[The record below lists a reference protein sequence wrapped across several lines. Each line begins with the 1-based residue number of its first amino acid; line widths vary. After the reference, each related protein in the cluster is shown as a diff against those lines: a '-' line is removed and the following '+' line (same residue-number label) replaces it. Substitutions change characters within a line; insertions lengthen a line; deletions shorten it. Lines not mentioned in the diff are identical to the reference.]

1 MLRRVHSIILLLAL
15 LVGGV
20 GMNYVQA
27 ANVTLTLT
35 ASPAKG
41 GRVKLPSG
49 TWSTATNGTVSQ
61 TVVTSKSLPIQAEA
75 FTGYTFSQWSD
86 GNKNAVRAVQLTSN
100 KTYTATFIPNK
111 VTITATCNS
120 SQGTVKIN
128 SGTAGASVS
137 ASVDYNSTVT
147 LTATP
152 KTGYHFVKWNDNN
165 TSATR
170 QFTATANATYTA
182 TFAINTY
189 TITFK
194 NDDGTT
200 LKTQTLNHGVTPT
213 PPSNPTKAA
222 TAQYTYAFKAWSPTV
237 AAASKD
243 QVYTATYTATVR
255 SYTIRFLNGTT
266 VLQTGSVK
274 YGTTPSYTGAT
285 PTKSATVQY
294 TYSFSGWSPTIYAVN
309 KAQDYTAQFTATV
322 RSYKITGASANTT
335 MGTVSGTATKNYGQT
350 VTLTA
355 TPKTGY
361 HFVQWNDGNTDNPRT
376 VTVTGTKT
384 YTATFAINTYTITFK
399 NGSTTLQTS
408 TVNHGVTPTYTGATP
423 TKSATVQYIYTF
435 SGWSP
440 AVVAA
445 TANAT
450 YTAQFSSTVRAYT
463 VTGKSANTAMGTVS
477 GTAKKN
483 YGQTV
488 TLTATPKE
496 CFKFVQ
502 WDDGN
507 TDNPRTVTV
516 TGTKT
521 YTATFEEA
529 YSGTCGTD
537 VRWYLNEC
545 TGVLRIEGT
554 GAMTNYS
561 GTAAVPWYSRRSS
574 ITSVVIA
581 SGVTSIGSYAFYGSS
596 NLSSVTIPA
605 SVTSIGNYAFYSCW
619 AMESL
624 YITDL
629 AAWCKISM
637 NDQSAS
643 PFYRNVNSSYIGG
656 GNLYVN
662 NTKVTTLTIPNGVTA
677 ISNYAFVGF
686 AGITS
691 IQFNKATTIGN
702 FTFAGCHGLTD
713 VTIPSGVTTIG
724 NNAFAYC
731 TNLQSMTI
739 PASVTSLGA
748 SVMYNC
754 QALTDIHANWTG
766 TIPAWQNNFT
776 SKSPQSSI
784 TLHVPCGA
792 GEAYYAASGW
802 KSYTITGSG
811 SSSYTL
817 TVQPGNSIL
826 GTVQIDTDDAGTNVS
841 KSVHCEDTH
850 TITAIPSVS
859 SNCSYFVQ
867 WNDGNTDNPRK
878 VGISANKTF
887 VAQFEEGVGEGT
899 CGDNVTWSINCDG
912 VLTIS
917 GTGVMINYSSANS
930 VPWSALRE
938 SITSVVIQSGV
949 TRIGA
954 YAFYGCAALKNI
966 TIPNTVTNI
975 GNYAFYN
982 CAALENITIPN
993 SVTQIGAY
1001 AFYGCVSLQHIAIPN
1016 SVTSIAS
1023 HAFNNCSLLASV
1035 TISSGVTFIES
1046 YTFANC
1052 YLLASV
1058 DIPNG
1063 VTSIG
1068 YDAFYNCSSLASVTI
1083 PNTVVSIG
1091 SDAFRFC
1098 SSLQSLTIPSSVTTI
1113 SSYAFDGTTSLRD
1126 IYVSWTTEEAIP
1138 VWNTMTNTD
1147 DQSKTILH
1155 VPCGKTDMYLA
1166 KSGWQNYAIQ
1176 TDCAATY
1183 TLTVT
1188 SNDGEL
1194 GSVQLDGDAPASN
1207 VVQTVHSGDVHY
1219 IKAIP
1224 ASFCYTFLQ
1233 WSDGNTDNPRQVP
1246 ISSNASYTAQF
1257 SSVKGGTCGANVTWN
1272 LNCDGELT
1280 ISGTGD
1286 MYDYNSSTI
1295 PWYLEKDDIQSVRI
1309 GNGVTRIG
1317 NYAFYQC
1324 SALSSVTMGSSVTA
1338 IGTYAFAY
1346 CAKIP
1351 SIIIGDHVTT
1361 IGNSAFYG
1369 CRMKTITI
1377 PASVTTI
1384 GYEAFYTYYSEAPHL
1399 ITDIYVSW
1407 TTAEAIPEWNAMTST
1422 SSYPQ
1427 YATTLHIPCG
1437 SGDLYRDKGGW
1448 KNYVMKTNC
1457 SQSYTLTVRID
1468 DPDMGMVQIDEGT
1481 PGTSVSQKVYAD
1493 ETHHIRAIPIDGCH
1507 SFSQWN
1513 DGITTSGRNVAITA
1527 NAIYTATLTQTKEKL
1542 SSGTCGPSATYVI
1555 SCDSVLT
1562 ISGTGAINN
1571 NAFSSNRL
1579 IKSVVINEGI
1589 TKIGTR
1595 AFANCTN
1602 LEYIT
1607 FPSTLTN
1614 LGFAGTYGSTS
1625 DGHVFYCCYKLK
1637 SIYIPAS
1644 VKDIGIWPLLR
1655 CNDLETIVVDP
1666 DNKYYDSRQN
1676 CNAIIETAT
1685 NKMIAGCMHTTMP
1698 HTTEII
1704 DRWCFEYLHKL
1715 KSMLVASSVHT
1726 FTGNTFKECENLK
1739 DIYVEWT
1746 GAIPAWNSLTTW
1758 AEHQYDNLD
1767 AGITVHVP
1775 CGHKA
1780 RYQATS
1786 GWNKYNI
1793 VDDHLKGG
1801 MCGMY
1806 GSNQTWMLSCD
1817 SILTIRGNGKM
1828 EDFVLTAG
1836 GTNAEWSDYRT
1847 AVKTIVITD
1856 GIASI
1861 GENAF
1866 RGFTNLKDIYA
1877 YAAENIP
1884 NMPAS
1889 NNPDAS
1895 VTLHV
1900 PCGALKGYQE
1910 ADGWKNYTIVT
1921 EYTGSGA
1928 CGANGDNLTW
1938 TLCDGELTIRGTGA
1952 MTNWTSADLV
1962 PWAAYRESIVS
1973 VVLEDGITTVGN
1985 TAFFNC
1991 TSLTSIDIPNSV
2003 TTIGVTAFAGCSSL
2017 HAITLPN
2024 TINHIDW
2031 GAFIN
2036 CSSLTDFYVSW
2047 TETIPGWSVMTNKT
2061 PKTDITI
2068 HIPCGTEALYQ
2079 AAYGWKDYSYDSE
2092 GGPFVV
2098 IVDTETGDES
2108 MGSVSITV
2116 NP

>member
-1 MLRRVHSIILLLAL
+1 MLRRIHSILLLIAL
-15 LVGGV
+15 LIGSV

-27 ANVTLTLT
+27 AKVVLTVR
-35 ASPAKG
+35 ANNGAYGKVRIG
-41 GRVKLPSG
+41 NNAWSG
-49 TWSTATNGTVSQ
+49 TNGQVSVATTSGTSFQ
-61 TVVTSKSLPIQAEA
+61 ISAQAN
-75 FTGYTFSQWSD
+75 TGYRFSKWNDNITSATRTI
-86 GNKNAVRAVQLTSN
+86 KVPTSN
-100 KTYTATFIPNK
+100 TTYTATF
-111 VTITATCNS
+111 VVATYTITAASNNTNY
-120 SQGTVKIN
+120 GTVTGG
-128 SGTAGASVS
+128 GTYNHGAS
-137 ASVDYNSTVT
+137 AT

-152 KTGYHFVKWNDNN
+152 MTGYHFVQWNDGV
-165 TSATR
+165 TTATR
-170 QFTATANATYTA
+170 TLTNITANATYTA

-200 LKTQTLNHGVTPT
+200 LKTQTVNHGVTPT
-213 PPSNPTKAA
+213 APSTPTKAS
-222 TAQYTYAFKAWSPTV
+222 TAQYTYTFKAWSPAI
-237 AAASKD
+237 AAATKN
-243 QVYTATYTATVR
+243 QTYTATFTATTR

-274 YGTTPSYTGAT
+274 YGTTPSYTGTT
-285 PTKSATVQY
+285 PTKASTAQY
-294 TYSFSGWSPTIYAVN
+294 AYTFSGWSPALYAVN
-309 KAQDYTAQFTATV
+309 KAQDYAAQFTSTV
-322 RSYKITGASANTT
+322 RSYKITVASNNTNY
-335 MGTVSGTATKNYGQT
+335 GTVSGGGTYNYGT
-350 VTLTA
+350 SVTLTA

-361 HFVQWNDGNTDNPRT
+361 HFVQWNDGTTTNPRT
-376 VTVTGTKT
+376 VSVSGAKT

-408 TVNHGVTPTYTGATP
+408 TVNHGVTPSYTGTTP
-423 TKSATVQYIYTF
+423 AKSATVQYIYTF

-440 AVVAA
+440 TVAA
-445 TANAT
+445 ATKDQT
-450 YTAQFSSTVRAYT
+450 YTAQFTSTVRSYKI
-463 VTGKSANTAMGTVS
+463 TGASSNTAKGTVS
-477 GTAKKN
+477 GTATKQ

-502 WDDGN
+502 WTDGN

-516 TGTKT
+516 AGTKT

-529 YSGTCGTD
+529 LSGTCGTD

-561 GTAAVPWYSRRSS
+561 SYSAVPWYSKRTA
-574 ITSVVIA
+574 ITSVTIA
-581 SGVTSIGSYAFYGSS
+581 SGVTSIGNYSFYGCSMTS
-596 NLSSVTIPA
+596 ATIPA
-605 SVTSIGNYAFYSCW
+605 SVTTIGTYAFYNCW
-619 AMESL
+619 AMESV

-629 AAWCKISM
+629 AAWCNISM
-637 NDQSAS
+637 GDQSCS
-643 PFYRNVNSSYIGG
+643 PFYRNVNSNYIGG

-677 ISNYAFVGF
+677 IASYVFVGF
-686 AGITS
+686 GFTS
-691 IQFNKATTIGN
+691 IQFNKATSIGN
-702 FTFAGCHGLTD
+702 YTFAGCHGLTS
-713 VTIPSGVTTIG
+713 VTIPTGVTTIG
-724 NNAFAYC
+724 YNSFAYC
-731 TNLQSMTI
+731 THLQSMSI
-739 PASVTSLGA
+739 PASVTSLGSA
-748 SVMYNC
+748 MMYNC
-754 QALTDIHANWTG
+754 QALTDIYVSWTG
-766 TIPAWQNNFT
+766 TVPAWQNSFT

-817 TVQPGNSIL
+817 TVQSENSTL
-826 GTVQIDTDDAGTNVS
+826 GTVQIDTDDAGTTVS

-850 TITAIPSVS
+850 TITAIPSYS
-859 SNCSYFVQ
+859 SNCSYFSQ
-867 WNDGNTDNPRK
+867 WSDGNTDNPRR

-899 CGDNVTWSINCDG
+899 CGTNLTWYLSCDG

-930 VPWSALRE
+930 VPWSALRA

-954 YAFYGCAALKNI
+954 YAFYGCEALKNI

-975 GNYAFYN
+975 GNYAFYG
-982 CAALENITIPN
+982 CLSLKNISIPN
-993 SVTQIGAY
+993 TVT
-1001 AFYGCVSLQHIAIPN
+1001 
-1016 SVTSIAS
+1016 T
-1023 HAFNNCSLLASV
+1023 
-1035 TISSGVTFIES
+1035 
-1046 YTFANC
+1046 
-1052 YLLASV
+1052 
-1058 DIPNG
+1058 
-1063 VTSIG
+1063 IG
-1068 YDAFYNCSSLASVTI
+1068 YDAFYNCTALTSVTIPNGVTTIQTYTFYNCVSLTSVTIPDGVTTISNYAFYNCSALPSVTI
-1083 PNTVVSIG
+1083 PNTVTTIG
-1091 SDAFRFC
+1091 SYAFSSC
-1098 SSLQSLTIPSSVTTI
+1098 SSLQAVTIPNSVTAI
-1113 SSYAFDGTTSLRD
+1113 NNQAFTNAFSLRD
-1126 IYVSWTTEEAIP
+1126 ISVSWSTDETIP
-1138 VWNTMTNTD
+1138 VWNNITNSTP
-1147 DQSKTILH
+1147 QCNITLH
-1155 VPCGKTDMYLA
+1155 IPCGTTDIYRA
-1166 KSGWQNYAIQ
+1166 KSGWQDYAIQ

-1183 TLTVT
+1183 TLTVA
-1188 SNDGEL
+1188 SNNSEL
-1194 GSVQLDGDAPASN
+1194 GLVQFDGNTPSSN
-1207 VVQTVHSGDVHY
+1207 VSQTLHAGDVHY
-1219 IKAIP
+1219 IRAIP
-1224 ASFCYTFLQ
+1224 SSFCYTFLQ
-1233 WSDGNTDNPRQVP
+1233 WNDGNTDNPRQVS
-1246 ISSNASYTAQF
+1246 ISSNTSYTAQF
-1257 SSVKGGTCGANVTWN
+1257 SAVKGGTCGTNVTWS
-1272 LNCDGELT
+1272 LSCDGVLV
-1280 ISGTGD
+1280 ISGTGAMSDYDGTD
-1286 MYDYNSSTI
+1286 M
-1295 PWYLEKDDIQSVRI
+1295 PWYSEKEYIQSVRI
-1309 GNGVTRIG
+1309 ENGVTRIG
-1317 NYAFYQC
+1317 NCAFYQC
-1324 SALSSVTMGSSVTA
+1324 PALSSVTISSSVTE
-1338 IGTYAFAY
+1338 IGAYAFAY
-1346 CAKIP
+1346 CAQIP
-1351 SIIIGDHVTT
+1351 SIVIGDHVTT
-1361 IGNSAFYG
+1361 VGDHAFYG

-1384 GYEAFYTYYSEAPHL
+1384 GLQAFYTYYSEAPHL

-1407 TTAEAIPEWNAMTST
+1407 TTADAIPVWNSMTST

-1437 SGDLYRDKGGW
+1437 TGDIYRATTGW
-1448 KNYVMKTNC
+1448 AGYVMKTNC
-1457 SQSYTLTVRID
+1457 SQSYTLTVQIA
-1468 DPDMGMVQIDEGT
+1468 DPTMGMVQIDNGT
-1481 PGTSVSQKVYAD
+1481 PGTSVTQKVYAD
-1493 ETHHIRAIPIDGCH
+1493 ETHHLRAIPVDGCH

-1513 DGITTSGRNVAITA
+1513 DAVTTAGRNVAITA
-1527 NAIYTATLTQTKEKL
+1527 NATYTATLTQTKEQL
-1542 SSGTCGPSATYVI
+1542 ASGSCGPSATYVI

-1571 NAFSSNRL
+1571 TAFSSRTN
-1579 IKSVVINEGI
+1579 IKTVVINEGI

-1595 AFANCTN
+1595 AFASCTN
-1602 LEYIT
+1602 MEHIT

-1614 LGFAGTYGSTS
+1614 LGYGGTPGSTS
-1625 DGHVFYCCYKLK
+1625 DGHVFYMCYKLK

-1644 VKDIGIWPLLR
+1644 VKEIGIWPLLR

-1676 CNAIIETAT
+1676 CNAIIETKT

-1726 FTGNTFKECENLK
+1726 FAGSTFKECENLK

-1780 RYQATS
+1780 RYQATY
-1786 GWNKYNI
+1786 GWNNYNI

-1836 GTNAEWSDYRT
+1836 GTNAEWSDYRE

-1866 RGFTNLKDIYA
+1866 RGFINLIDIYV

-1884 NMPAS
+1884 ALPAS
-1889 NNPDAS
+1889 NNPSAS

-1900 PCGALKGYQE
+1900 PCGALKDYQE
-1910 ADGWKNYTIVT
+1910 ADGWKDYTIVT
-1921 EYTGSGA
+1921 EYTASGT

-1938 TLCDGELTIRGTGA
+1938 TLCDGLLTISGTGA
-1952 MTNWTSADLV
+1952 MANWTSTDLV
-1962 PWAAYRESIVS
+1962 PWADYRESILS
-1973 VVLEDGITTVGN
+1973 VVLEDGITTIGN
-1985 TAFFNC
+1985 TAFMNC
-1991 TSLTSIDIPNSV
+1991 TSLTSVDIPNSV
-2003 TTIGVTAFAGCSSL
+2003 TTIGVSAFSGCSSM
-2017 HAITLPN
+2017 HDITLPN

-2031 GAFIN
+2031 GAFLN
-2036 CSSLTDFYVSW
+2036 CASLTDFYVSW
-2047 TETIPGWSVMTNKT
+2047 TETVPGWSAMTNKT
-2061 PKTDITI
+2061 PQSDITL
-2068 HIPCGTEALYQ
+2068 HIPCGTETLYQ
-2079 AAYGWKDYSYDSE
+2079 AASGWKNYTFDSE
-2092 GGPFVV
+2092 GGPFTVTV
-2098 IVDTETGDES
+2098 HAEDPTMGD
-2108 MGSVSITV
+2108 VSITV